1 MSTEI
6 ITVRDKRTN
15 IYKVFTDVFKALSFC
30 EMTGRRKLILND
42 HHPLSETNNKK
53 AVNFFVWEFEKNG
66 ESMDH
71 YLETQKR
78 FNNSII

>member
-6 ITVRDKRTN
+6 ITVRDKKTN
-15 IYKVFTDVFKALSFC
+15 LYEVFTDIYKAISFC
-30 EMTGRRKLILND
+30 EMTGRHKLIIND
-42 HHPLSETNNKK
+42 RNPISTTNKK
-53 AVNFFVWEFEKNG
+53 AVNFFCWNFEKSG
-66 ESMDH
+66 ESLDH